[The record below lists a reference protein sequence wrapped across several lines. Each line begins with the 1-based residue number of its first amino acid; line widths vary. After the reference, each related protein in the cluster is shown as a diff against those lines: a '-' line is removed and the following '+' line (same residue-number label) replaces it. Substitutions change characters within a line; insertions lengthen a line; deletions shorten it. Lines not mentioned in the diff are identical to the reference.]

1 MTANG
6 PNRPPLSR
14 RSARHGD
21 ETLSPA
27 LGAAD
32 DVLPRWVTDAAAGST
47 DATAGAEERS
57 TPRRA
62 RSTFMTE
69 RKRPHGTS
77 KPLPPLE
84 PVVPDIDLTDPV
96 IRDRP
101 ASIVAPV
108 RARVAVSP
116 TRDPEAPLVTGE
128 VPVAAAPVDPA
139 PERVPPVD
147 GVADVVPHATVE
159 RVEMPAPAWAP
170 PSAPVEIVVPPRP
183 PLPEVPDDER
193 PTRRR
198 RRARPVE
205 DPIEDAG
212 EPIALDAQALTEDV
226 VAAESAADAVA
237 PPGGG
242 ERAVA
247 AESETTDGAAASPED
262 EPRVPLL
269 RRLRR
274 RITGSDDDSRT
285 PTDLADGA
293 TPATA
298 PVSEPETIPLADAAT
313 DELETTPESA
323 AESIPVTDTATDEPE
338 TSPEAAAEPAT
349 EPEPSASSPRPT
361 RRSSRA
367 AGPASAPIATQ
378 VAPESEPAPD
388 ADPEALEERVEPA
401 PASVA
406 APDDLLPK
414 HAQTRRSARIRA
426 GLGMLVAAVLV
437 MGSAAA
443 VTAAVTGE
451 PAAQPPAARVVAE
464 ERAVEAEASV
474 AVPLPAPAQSIPAP
488 EVTAAAAFV
497 DVCSDPAFTAAIA
510 AGDDAAA
517 IALAGG
523 GELFRAAVASGS
535 APCVPLSD
543 PSRVWVVINKLRPY
557 EPIDYSPPELVVP
570 VGVRDLAGS
579 PLRVDAGTALA
590 AMITAAAGAGAGE
603 IALSSGYRSYGVQR
617 STYASQVSAR
627 GTEGA
632 DLVSA
637 RPGYSEHQSGLAA
650 DVVACADG
658 GCGGLDTFAGTPQAA
673 WVAEHAWEFGWVVRY
688 EDGATGVSGYS
699 PEPWHLRYLGTELA
713 AAYHA
718 GGFHT
723 VEEFL
728 GLPAAPHYAD

>member
-1 MTANG
+1 M
-6 PNRPPLSR
+6 
-14 RSARHGD
+14 
-21 ETLSPA
+21 
-27 LGAAD
+27 
-32 DVLPRWVTDAAAGST
+32 LPRWVTDAAAGS
-47 DATAGAEERS
+47 AEAAAGAEERS

-62 RSTFMTE
+62 RSTFTTE
-69 RKRPHGTS
+69 RKRPHATS

-96 IRDRP
+96 VRDRP
-101 ASIVAPV
+101 ASAISPV

-128 VPVAAAPVDPA
+128 VPVAAGLVDTAPATTPPAEVDSAAVTAAEDDVA
-139 PERVPPVD
+139 PD
-147 GVADVVPHATVE
+147 ATVE

-170 PSAPVEIVVPPRP
+170 PSAPVQIVVPPRP
-183 PLPEVPDDER
+183 PLPEVPADEL
-193 PTRRR
+193 PTRRQ
-198 RRARPVE
+198 RRARSVE
-205 DPIEDAG
+205 DPIEATA
-212 EPIALDAQALTEDV
+212 EPIALDARGQTEDV
-226 VAAESAADAVA
+226 VAPQSAADAVA
-237 PPGGG
+237 PPGEG
-242 ERAVA
+242 EQAVP
-247 AESETTDGAAASPED
+247 AESETADGAAASPED

-285 PTDLADGA
+285 PTDLADTA
-293 TPATA
+293 TPAPD
-298 PVSEPETIPLADAAT
+298 PVSESESIPDAEAAT
-313 DELETTPESA
+313 DEPAPESVPEPAPESA
-323 AESIPVTDTATDEPE
+323 DESVPEPAPESADEPK
-338 TSPEAAAEPAT
+338 
-349 EPEPSASSPRPT
+349 PSAPSPRPT

-367 AGPASAPIATQ
+367 AGPASAPIPTP
-378 VAPESEPAPD
+378 VAPEPEPLPD
-388 ADPEALEERVEPA
+388 ADPEAPEEGVEPS

-451 PAAQPPAARVVAE
+451 PVAEPPAARVVAE
-464 ERAVEAEASV
+464 ERAVETEASV

-488 EVTAAAAFV
+488 DVTAAAAFV

-510 AGDDAAA
+510 AGDDAGA

-535 APCVPLSD
+535 APCVPLND

-579 PLRVDAGTALA
+579 PLRVDAGAALA

-627 GTEGA
+627 GTDGA

-728 GLPAAPHYAD
+728 GLPAAPNYAD

>member
-128 VPVAAAPVDPA
+128 VPVAAGLVGTASATTPPAEGLPAAVTAAEDAVAPD
-139 PERVPPVD
+139 
-147 GVADVVPHATVE
+147 ATVE

-183 PLPEVPDDER
+183 PLPDER

-198 RRARPVE
+198 RRARPVDDAG
-205 DPIEDAG
+205 DPIAPDARAQSED
-212 EPIALDAQALTEDV
+212 D
-226 VAAESAADAVA
+226 VAAESAAEEAA
-237 PPGGG
+237 PPGEG

-247 AESETTDGAAASPED
+247 AESEAADGTDEPSET

-285 PTDLADGA
+285 PTDVADA
-293 TPATA
+293 TTPAPA
-298 PVSEPETIPLADAAT
+298 PEAGPEPIPAA
-313 DELETTPESA
+313 
-323 AESIPVTDTATDEPE
+323 DTATDQSE